1 MKITR
6 NIVPISDLFQWLN
19 NKSLLINHEYQR
31 GSGLWPAAARSY
43 FIDTILNGFPF
54 PKVTIRQIVDVRK
67 MGLLREVVDGQQRL
81 MTIKDFLDDKLKL
94 SSVSKKF
101 AGKKYSDL
109 DIDVQADFLAYEVS
123 VDLITI
129 GTTEE
134 VLETFRRMNS
144 YTLKLNEPE
153 KRHATYQGRFKWFI
167 LELLDEY
174 TPFLE
179 KSGVLSIKDIG
190 RMLDAD
196 LMTELCQV
204 VLAGIEDRSAKKL
217 NDLYEDNDIPEG
229 KFQNE
234 DRCFSIVSDT
244 LDFMK
249 SDMIELFMN
258 QNIPSYLF
266 YSIFSAL
273 VFNKYGIIGVNDG
286 SEFELNYKTINHFS
300 NDINYSNQIIGEMLR
315 ELDDRNESGTY
326 GEFVRAC
333 TSTTHRIANRRK
345 RLAGLV
351 AALQAT
357 QEV

>member
-6 NIVPISDLFQWLN
+6 NIVPISDLYQWLQS
-19 NKSLLINHEYQR
+19 KSLVINHEYQR
-31 GSGLWPAAARSY
+31 GSGLWPGAARSY

-54 PKVTIRQIVDVRK
+54 PKVTIRQMVDVKK

-81 MTIKDFLDDKLKL
+81 MTIKDFLDDRLRL
-94 SSVSKKF
+94 STVSKKF
-101 AGKKYSDL
+101 AGKRFCDL
-109 DIDVQADFLAYEVS
+109 DSEIQEDFLAYEVS

-153 KRHATYQGRFKWFI
+153 KRHATFQGRFKWFI

-174 TPFLE
+174 TPFFE
-179 KSGVLSIKDIG
+179 KTGVLSIKDIG

-204 VLAGIEDRSAKKL
+204 VLSGIEERSTKRL
-217 NDLYEDNDIPEG
+217 NDLYEKNDIAEG
-229 KFQNE
+229 KFENE
-234 DRCFSIVSDT
+234 DRCYSIVTAT
-244 LDFMK
+244 LNYMK
-249 SDMIELFMN
+249 NEMYELIMN

-273 VFNKYGIIGVNDG
+273 VFNRYGIIGINDDNG
-286 SEFELNYKTINHFS
+286 FQIKHQTIGRFS
-300 NDINYSNQIIGEMLR
+300 NDINYSNQKIGEMLR
-315 ELDDRNESGTY
+315 EVDDRNENGVY
-326 GEFVRAC
+326 REFVHAC
-333 TSTTHRIANRRK
+333 TSSTQRAINRRA
-345 RLAGLV
+345 RLVGLV